1 MTKVQK
7 KQVLES
13 LKKRNGDSGPTQKP
27 ASAIEK
33 TKAKAKEIL
42 NGSTKS
48 STAVTGTK
56 VGKSDVKKPAVR
68 PIKLNID

>member
-27 ASAIEK
+27 TSAIEK

-42 NGSTKS
+42 KGSKNS

-56 VGKSDVKKPAVR
+56 VGKSDIKKSAVR
-68 PIKLNID
+68 PIQLNID

>member
-27 ASAIEK
+27 ASALEK
-33 TKAKAKEIL
+33 TKAKAKETHH
-42 NGSTKS
+42 GSKKS
-48 STAVTGTK
+48 STAVK
-56 VGKSDVKKPAVR
+56 VGKSDVKKSAVQH
-68 PIKLNID
+68 IQLNID

>member
-27 ASAIEK
+27 ASTMEK

-42 NGSTKS
+42 NGGKI
-48 STAVTGTK
+48 
-56 VGKSDVKKPAVR
+56 GKSDRKKPAVR
-68 PIKLNID
+68 PIQLKID

>member
-27 ASAIEK
+27 ASAL
-33 TKAKAKEIL
+33 AKAKETHH
-42 NGSTKS
+42 GSKKS
-48 STAVTGTK
+48 STAVK
-56 VGKSDVKKPAVR
+56 VGKSDVKKSAVQH
-68 PIKLNID
+68 IQLNID